1 MAGTVQP
8 FVKIDPSPFECGAA
22 THVGKVRSRNEDNFL
37 VHPGSGIWVVADGMG
52 GHQDGDI
59 ASKMIVEA
67 LQAVAPQSSAAD
79 LLTRCEA
86 SVLSANRRIQLHG
99 AGGGQRVIGSTVAIL
114 LIHQYHYACLWSG
127 DSRIYRLRDGELVQL
142 SRDHTQVQELIE
154 SGQLTEDEAKNW
166 PGRNVITRAVG
177 VKDEPELDV
186 EDGSLIPGDVFLLC
200 SDGLTNHVSDR
211 EILAEIRNQGSQGA
225 CDALVRMTLA
235 RGARDNV
242 TVVVVRYAPKDE
254 RSGSQQDVP
263 EQLASDGDPSTHAF
277 ENSSRQNHGSR

>member
-1 MAGTVQP
+1 MAGTLQP

-22 THVGKVRSRNEDNFL
+22 THVGRVRTRNEDNHL
-37 VHPGSGIWVVADGMG
+37 VHPASGIWAVADGMG

-67 LQAVAPQSSAAD
+67 LQAVGPQTSAAD
-79 LLTRCEA
+79 LLMRCEA
-86 SVLSANRRIQLHG
+86 SVLSANRGIQLHA
-99 AGGGQRVIGSTVAIL
+99 AGRGRRVVGSTVAIL
-114 LIHQYHYACLWSG
+114 LIHQHHYACLWSG
-127 DSRIYRLRDGELVQL
+127 DSRIYRLRKGELVQL

-177 VKDEPELDV
+177 VKDQPELDV
-186 EDGSLIPGDVFLLC
+186 EDGSLIAGDVFLLC

-211 EILAEIRNQGSQGA
+211 EILAEIRNQSSQGA
-225 CDALVRMTLA
+225 CDALVQMTLA

-242 TVVVVRYAPKDE
+242 TVVIVRYEPKDE
-254 RSGSQQDVP
+254 RSGSHQDVP
-263 EQLASDGDPSTHAF
+263 EQLASDGDPSTHPF
-277 ENSSRQNHGSR
+277 ENSSRQQSR

>member
-99 AGGGQRVIGSTVAIL
+99 AGGDQRVIGSTVAIL

-225 CDALVRMTLA
+225 CDALVRTTLA

>member
-8 FVKIDPSPFECGAA
+8 FVKIDSSPFECGAA

>member
-99 AGGGQRVIGSTVAIL
+99 AGGDQRVIGSTVAIL

-277 ENSSRQNHGSR
+277 ENSRRQNHGSR